1 MNNKIDIK
9 KYKNKAGQK
18 AFLAVHGPAQP
29 LPEYVNSHF
38 FLGPVPHRL
47 TEKLQIVSGSNKK
60 VQVLAFDPHP
70 EMTRI
75 TGYLLAYKDE
85 GDWLRDF
92 ANEVEK
98 GKYSMRALVANNKHV
113 RLYYSDRW
121 IKGYILGV
129 DYTEDPDSD
138 PLVIFTMEWLV
149 LEVHRGEWGGDDS
162 DERYIDSP
170 IPGIPVDE
178 SFA

>member
-1 MNNKIDIK
+1 MDNKIDIK
-9 KYKNKAGQK
+9 KYQSKNARKAY
-18 AFLAVHGPAQP
+18 LAVHGPGQS
-29 LPEYVNSHF
+29 LPDYANSHF
-38 FLGPVPHRL
+38 FLGSIPHRL
-47 TEKLQIVSGSNKK
+47 AEKLQIVSGSNKK

-70 EMTRI
+70 EVIRI
-75 TGYLLAYKDE
+75 SGYLLAYQNE

-98 GKYSMRALVANNKHV
+98 GQYSMRSLVSKNRHV

-121 IKGYILGV
+121 IKGYILGI
-129 DYTEDPDSD
+129 DYTEEPDSD
-138 PLVIFTMEWLV
+138 PLVMFTMEWLV
-149 LEVHRGEWGGDDS
+149 LEVHRGEWAGEDNDNP
-162 DERYIDSP
+162 YIDSP